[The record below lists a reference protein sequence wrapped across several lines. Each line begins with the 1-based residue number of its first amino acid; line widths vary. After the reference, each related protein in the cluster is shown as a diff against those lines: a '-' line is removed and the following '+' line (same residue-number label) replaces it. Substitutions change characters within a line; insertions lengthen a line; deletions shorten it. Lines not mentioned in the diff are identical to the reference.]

1 LRAIYNPGVYPRWRE
16 TIFFPFLW
24 RHRATS
30 GATLR
35 QNHSTHVSKS
45 QAWGFFVAHRVPNH
59 MQVASDVICRS
70 IAARVPARP

>member
-1 LRAIYNPGVYPRWRE
+1 MSIGIGYKTEEMLVDCELSTIRGYTYLYPRWRE

-35 QNHSTHVSKS
+35 QNHVSKS
-45 QAWGFFVAHRVPNH
+45 QFGTVEPQNRGDLFPR
-59 MQVASDVICRS
+59 RGG
-70 IAARVPARP
+70 